1 MSSPPGEIIC
11 HGDFHP
17 GNVLLSDRGPILID
31 WTGATRG
38 DLTADFA
45 RTRLMLQVG
54 ELPPG
59 VPAAIRALAAVGRR
73 TLWKLYER
81 NYRRAS
87 SIRLDLVDRW
97 TIVVAANRLTEAV
110 ESETLSPAGHSPQA
124 RWLSEPEARGHSTK
138 NRASPHAG
146 IPHQAM
152 AERHNGDTS
161 TTRDRAVSGEMHRS
175 PSPVSSQRP
184 QQMEYGATQ
193 SPMPSGVGWEAVL
206 ADGSNRH
213 PQSFPGRRKDL
224 RV

>member
-1 MSSPPGEIIC
+1 MPAEMKRRALDALDELPAGEIIC

-38 DLTADFA
+38 DPTADFA

-110 ESETLSPAGHSPQA
+110 ESERSALLGTVHKLAG
-124 RWLSEPEARGHSTK
+124 
-138 NRASPHAG
+138 
-146 IPHQAM
+146 
-152 AERHNGDTS
+152 
-161 TTRDRAVSGEMHRS
+161 
-175 PSPVSSQRP
+175 
-184 QQMEYGATQ
+184 
-193 SPMPSGVGWEAVL
+193 
-206 ADGSNRH
+206 
-213 PQSFPGRRKDL
+213 
-224 RV
+224 